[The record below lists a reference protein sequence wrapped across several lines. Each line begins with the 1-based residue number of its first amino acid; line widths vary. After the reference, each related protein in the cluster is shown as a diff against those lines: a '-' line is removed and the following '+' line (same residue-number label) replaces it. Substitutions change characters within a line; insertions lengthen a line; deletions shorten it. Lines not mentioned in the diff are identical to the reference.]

1 MKRTKPTKNEV
12 NKNPN
17 LLTNNSSSDLNS
29 ATTTN
34 KQLPSHPTN
43 LLTTKLTILTAT
55 KLTNPLAAPTP
66 KQSTKRKKV
75 EELQKYKTKRGRTP
89 RKKSTQQE
97 ESQKSKIMDIHQS
110 AMIWH
115 HSYSLFRDDPND
127 LLTPRKRKR
136 KKQSREEDSRK
147 KDGVG
152 GRQVK
157 E

>member
-55 KLTNPLAAPTP
+55 KLTNPLVSP
-66 KQSTKRKKV
+66 KQSKRKAV
-75 EELQKYKTKRGRTP
+75 EEIPKNKIKRGRKP
-89 RKKSTQQE
+89 IKKPTQQE
-97 ESQKSKIMDIHQS
+97 ESKKSLTIDIQQA
-110 AMIWH
+110 AMIWY
-115 HSYSLFRDDPND
+115 HSYTLFRDKPNS
-127 LLTPRKRKR
+127 LLIPKKTQREKQPRK
-136 KKQSREEDSRK
+136 EDSRK
-147 KDGVG
+147 RDG
-152 GRQVK
+152 GRILQ